1 MREGN
6 IISFRVYINS
16 KGLMMTEYK
25 YIPTEDVD
33 KAFTEPEDSVL
44 VQKILKETSIKIEGL
59 HDHLESE
66 LAVFR

>member
-25 YIPTEDVD
+25 YLPTEDVY

-44 VQKILKETSIKIEGL
+44 VQKILKETSIKLEGL

>member
-44 VQKILKETSIKIEGL
+44 VQKILKETSIKLEGL

>member
-44 VQKILKETSIKIEGL
+44 VQKILKETSIKLEGL
-59 HDHLESE
+59 HDHLEEE

>member
-1 MREGN
+1 MEGN

-25 YIPTEDVD
+25 YLPTEDVD

-44 VQKILKETSIKIEGL
+44 VKKILKETSIKLEGL
-59 HDHLESE
+59 HDHLEAE